1 MIRDPGLLAAAIAR
15 PQASVFGE
23 DAYPTLADKAAALAH
38 SLVTSHPLLDGN
50 KRVGLVAVR
59 LFYALNAVTT
69 RASQDEKV
77 ELIMAIADGTLRDV
91 AKIAAVLRTWENRVD
106 VGASGS
112 PSDAVTVPSRIL
124 QLGASTVTA
133 TLVVDDLERHVSPV
147 IP

>member
-1 MIRDPGLLAAAIAR
+1 MIAAHAEVVYLDWEDLYAVIDAVAGDPSTMIRDPGLLAAAIAR

-23 DAYPTLADKAAALAH
+23 DAYPTLADKAAALTH

-59 LFYALNAVTT
+59 LFYALNGVTT

-91 AKIAAVLRTWENRVD
+91 AKIAAVLRTWD
-106 VGASGS
+106 KGSSGS
-112 PSDAVTVPSRIL
+112 PSDP
-124 QLGASTVTA
+124 
-133 TLVVDDLERHVSPV
+133 
-147 IP
+147 